1 MNSKQVIMQALTEI
15 TDMFPKEMD
24 QPMFLERVT
33 EKTLDEFVARSLIT
47 YAPIYLPLF
56 ERDGDLFALHIKARG
71 DLYDSP
77 VLKLFHD
84 IEIPLYLST
93 NIKTFSYAIFDRMI
107 NVKKDYDETLK
118 YLDVIINKFKTT
130 IPDKNHYNESMD
142 EYFQII
148 YDFDKNN
155 KIIQIFKKTSLLWDN
170 DALPIFQQM
179 YDDEPD
185 KLFLLCLML
194 IKSKLNIDFNKEK
207 LLSYINEE
215 YSFSFDNVMWY
226 RKIKSSIGLF
236 EAIKQNC
243 LSLITPE
250 NPFFLVK
257 DIPFTDPK
265 VIDKLLEVAS
275 IFSKQGDDITALN
288 QVRNAC
294 TVAGAYGRGLTKDL
308 CKTLAEY
315 TKKVEPDGLAYHL
328 ANFAVDVIELGP

>member
-56 ERDGDLFALHIKARG
+56 ERDGDLFALHIKANG
-71 DLYDSP
+71 DIYDSP

-84 IEIPLYLST
+84 VEYPLYLST
-93 NIKTFSYAIFDRMI
+93 SIKTFPYAMFDGIMNFYRY
-107 NVKKDYDETLK
+107 YDEIIDYLK
-118 YLDVIINKFKTT
+118 LILDKYNLPT
-130 IPDKNHYNESMD
+130 PDKSYYD
-142 EYFQII
+142 QVKDDYYRII
-148 YDFDKNN
+148 DDYDKNN
-155 KIIQIFKKTSLLWDN
+155 KIMQILNKTSSVRKNNILPIIQEMYDN
-170 DALPIFQQM
+170 D
-179 YDDEPD
+179 PD

-194 IKSKLNIDFNKEK
+194 VKSRLDIDFDKNILFEYMKH
-207 LLSYINEE
+207 E
-215 YSFSFDNVMWY
+215 YSYSFGIVRWY
-226 RKIKSSIGLF
+226 YDIHTGLGLL

-265 VIDKLLEVAS
+265 VIDKLLEVAT

-328 ANFAVDVIELGP
+328 ANFAVDVIDLGP